1 MQGLILAIPFALIV
15 LGFVFINIAKIRI
28 LGKIFLTAGCAFGAF
43 IGLIIGG
50 FILLFSNPYGEF
62 YTIMLLCG
70 LVLALVLILTAIWD
84 ALKIKFL
91 RILTVSALGICIAVT
106 TGFFAHRR
114 YVDSVPTVEVR
125 SDILSAYDPYGENS
139 EVKLLD
145 KEAELEITSDFPIMD
160 GATALYPIYSAFAR
174 AVYPKYAVDNN
185 SYINCSATTQAYEN
199 IVTGLADVIFVAGP
213 SEEQKKFAEENNIE
227 LTYTPIGKEAFV
239 FFVNSKNPIEDI
251 SIEQIKDIYSG
262 KTKKWNELG
271 IKGMGNIR
279 AFQRDEGSGSQTK
292 LKKLMAD
299 RELIV
304 PPKENIVEGMGG
316 IIKKAADYR
325 NYKNAIGY
333 SFRFY
338 STEMVKN
345 NQIKLLKID
354 GVYPDTEAIENG
366 SYPIT
371 SEFYAVTRSGCT
383 ENTKK
388 LVDWICSHQ
397 GAELI
402 EKTGYTA
409 IKR

>member
-1 MQGLILAIPFALIV
+1 M
-15 LGFVFINIAKIRI
+15 
-28 LGKIFLTAGCAFGAF
+28 
-43 IGLIIGG
+43 
-50 FILLFSNPYGEF
+50 
-62 YTIMLLCG
+62 
-70 LVLALVLILTAIWD
+70 
-84 ALKIKFL
+84 
-91 RILTVSALGICIAVT
+91 
-106 TGFFAHRR
+106 
-114 YVDSVPTVEVR
+114 
-125 SDILSAYDPYGENS
+125 
-139 EVKLLD
+139 
-145 KEAELEITSDFPIMD
+145 
-160 GATALYPIYSAFAR
+160 
-174 AVYPKYAVDNN
+174 
-185 SYINCSATTQAYEN
+185 
-199 IVTGLADVIFVAGP
+199 
-213 SEEQKKFAEENNIE
+213 
-227 LTYTPIGKEAFV
+227 
-239 FFVNSKNPIEDI
+239 
-251 SIEQIKDIYSG
+251 EQIKDIYSG

-279 AFQRDEGSGSQTK
+279 AFQRDEGSGSQTA